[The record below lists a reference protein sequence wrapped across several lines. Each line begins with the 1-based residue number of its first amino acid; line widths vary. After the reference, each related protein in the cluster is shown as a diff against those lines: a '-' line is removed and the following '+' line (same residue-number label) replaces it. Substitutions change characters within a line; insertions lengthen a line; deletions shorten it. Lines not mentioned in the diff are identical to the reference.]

1 MTDNSKTS
9 TLSTDSSAAENT
21 SQESQGIE
29 ELVGEWTPLPDIA
42 EALDVSITA
51 VHQLVSDG
59 SLLALR
65 IGEGKVRKVPAA
77 FIQGNRVLDSLKGTI
92 SVLRDARYSDEDAI
106 RWLFTPDES
115 LPGTPV
121 DAMIA
126 GRKTEIRRRAQA
138 LAW

>member
-1 MTDNSKTS
+1 MTHTNETPR
-9 TLSTDSSAAENT
+9 SAAPT
-21 SQESQGIE
+21 SEAAPSLE
-29 ELVGEWTPLPDIA
+29 DLVQDWIPLPDIA
-42 EALDVSITA
+42 ESLGVSITA

-59 SLLALR
+59 TLLAQR

-77 FIQGNRVLDSLKGTI
+77 FIQEGKVLDSLKGTI
-92 SVLRDARYSDEDAI
+92 SVLRDAGYSDEDAL
-106 RWLFTPDES
+106 RWLFTPDET